1 MKILQKLR
9 SLLLAE
15 ADLSSVDLDRNASI
29 PARLAGQG
37 RALVIPFPARMGTHT
52 AALPDASLSYN
63 PVPVPAK
70 FRGTLDLEE
79 VTSFLNGDWF
89 AQGRNTGAH
98 MKSVEAL
105 ERDKKMLTS
114 HFRNIL
120 ETLIE
125 RRREKK
131 KRIQYEELVAQGT
144 SNIVTQHLRL
154 CIEHLDAEIEIL
166 QTQTTLSFQDAGW
179 VKAVIDQFESGF
191 LRGLQDALSFE
202 LLFAR

>member
-1 MKILQKLR
+1 VKILQKLR
-9 SLLLAE
+9 SLLLE
-15 ADLSSVDLDRNASI
+15 DADPSFSGLEQNTSM
-29 PARLAGQG
+29 PARLTGQG
-37 RALVIPFPARMGTHT
+37 RAAVIPFPARIGAHS
-52 AALPDASLSYN
+52 ASLPDASLSYN
-63 PVPVPAK
+63 PVPVPSK

-79 VTSFLNGDWF
+79 VNLFLNGDWF
-89 AQGRNTGAH
+89 AQGRNTGAY

-114 HFRNIL
+114 QFRNIL

-131 KRIQYEELVAQGT
+131 KRIQYEEIVAQGT
-144 SNIVTQHLRL
+144 SNIVTQQLRL
-154 CIEHLDAEIEIL
+154 CIDHLDAEIEIF
-166 QTQTTLSFQDAGW
+166 QAQSTLSFQEAGW

-202 LLFAR
+202 LLSAR